1 MHRHLPTAVVAVALV
16 AAATPGCSNET
27 PAQASQASSVSA
39 LRSSTAA
46 PPTLTPQT
54 SGTSKGLIAVSP
66 VDSRV
71 VWVSGRDGSYSVT
84 TDGGNTW
91 RAGVVAGAEALQFR
105 DVEGVSEKVAYLLS
119 IGGGTDSRIY
129 KTLNGGTTWSLQFMN
144 QDPDAFF
151 DCFAFW
157 TPTRGIAFSDS
168 VNGHFPARRT
178 TDGNSWRDIGHNLP
192 PALPGES
199 GFASSGTCVAT
210 QGENRAWIGTGG
222 AAPFARILATKD
234 GGNRWEAHDTPL
246 RGSPS
251 AGIFSVEF
259 RDASHGVVGGG
270 DLDPKAP
277 PFKNFARSSD
287 GGKTWSLTKANAQ
300 IGTVFG
306 LAYARERGDDEEDD
320 HSSQVGRS
328 PPKVLVTG
336 PGGAAW
342 SPDEG
347 DSWQTLD
354 GVSGFWAVA
363 FANERTGWL
372 VGTDGRILKISF
384 GDGD

>member
-1 MHRHLPTAVVAVALV
+1 MHRHLPTAVVAAALV

-157 TPTRGIAFSDS
+157 TSTRGIAFSDS
-168 VNGHFPARRT
+168 VNGRFPARRT
-178 TDGNSWRDIGHNLP
+178 TDGRTWIDIGNNLP
-192 PALPGES
+192 PALPGEG

-210 QGENRAWIGTGG
+210 HGEKRAWIATGAG
-222 AAPFARILATKD
+222 ERARILATGD
-234 GGNRWEAHDTPL
+234 GGDSWAAHDTPL

-270 DLDPKAP
+270 DLDPTAP
-277 PFKNFARSSD
+277 PFNNFARSSD
-287 GGKTWSLTKANAQ
+287 GGKTWSVTASAP

-306 LAYARERGDDEEDD
+306 LAYARERGDEDD
-320 HSSQVGRS
+320 EDDRSSGQGASRA
-328 PPKVLVTG
+328 KVVVTG

-342 SPDEG
+342 SSNEG
-347 DSWQTLD
+347 DSWETLA
-354 GVSGFWAVA
+354 GISGFWAVA

-372 VGTDGRILKISF
+372 VGTGGRILKISF
-384 GDGD
+384 GGAD